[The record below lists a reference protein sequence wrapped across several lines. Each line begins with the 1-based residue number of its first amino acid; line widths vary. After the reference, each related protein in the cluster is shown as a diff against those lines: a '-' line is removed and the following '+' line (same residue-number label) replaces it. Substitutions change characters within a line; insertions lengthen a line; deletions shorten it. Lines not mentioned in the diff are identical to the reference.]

1 MNKNKARFSTA
12 EHATRFID
20 FINNLLRC
28 TYPHLIDYA
37 KELLERELHRVREAG
52 FLAYWKQEWSHRVC
66 MPGAVPWGMPITNN
80 AIERWF
86 RVLKAAL
93 GKATKTWLHVF
104 KLLMKL
110 ARQDSRKE
118 TEFKL
123 TPDMTGAFGKQ
134 CWMEAQRL
142 WASGFGPLCVEVK
155 MEGGTPAILMPC
167 EEAVNRLPPLG
178 ERRQKEYDRVKKEWV
193 TGFMDVH
200 GDPRAAE
207 NKWLGHNSEI
217 IDDFWKWAKW
227 YNVIIRLEDCE
238 NVSIEERSALNKLQ
252 IFHRCLCYKNSRYK

>member
-1 MNKNKARFSTA
+1 MNKSKARFTTT

-28 TYPHLIDYA
+28 TYSHLIDYA

-86 RVLKAAL
+86 RLLKASL

-104 KLLMKL
+104 KLLIKL
-110 ARQDSRKE
+110 TRQDSRKE

-123 TPDMTGAFGKQ
+123 TPDMTGAFGRE
-134 CWMEAQRL
+134 CWTEAQRL
-142 WASGFGPLCVEVK
+142 WASGFGPLCVEVE
-155 MEGGTPAILMPC
+155 MEGGTPGIFMPW
-167 EEAVNRLPPLG
+167 EAAVDRLPPPG

-217 IDDFWKWAKW
+217 IDDFCKWAKW
-227 YNVIIRLEDCE
+227 YHVIIRLEDCE